1 MSLLTL
7 ESVTKSYWR
16 GPRELRVLRG
26 VSLEVHPG
34 TVVAV
39 YGQRNSGKTAL
50 LALAAGFEAPDGGA
64 VSFDG
69 ADMASLS
76 GNALARLH
84 REEIGW
90 VECEGPHSPDLP
102 VALHT
107 ALPLYGDLG
116 RRPARRRALAAL
128 ATYDVEHCADAL
140 WRDLSDFERIRCALA
155 QAMVRG
161 PRLLIADDPTAGLG
175 LLDREHV
182 CSLLRLVAEEQGI
195 AVLMAVPD
203 MSAMLHSHE
212 LRVLSRG
219 RLIEPAARPGED
231 ATVIDFP
238 DGRRSA

>member
-1 MSLLTL
+1 VSLLKL

-26 VSLEVHPG
+26 ASLEVRAG
-34 TVVAV
+34 TVLAV

-50 LALAAGFEAPDGGA
+50 LEVAAGFESPDAGRI
-64 VSFDG
+64 SFDG
-69 ADMASLS
+69 ADLASLS
-76 GNALARLH
+76 GNALARVH

-90 VECEGPHSPDLP
+90 VEREGPHAPDLP

-107 ALPLYGDLG
+107 ALPLYGDMG
-116 RRPARRRALAAL
+116 RRAARRRALASL
-128 ATYDVEHCADAL
+128 AAYDVERCADAL

-155 QAMVRG
+155 QAMVRE

-182 CSLLRLVAEEQGI
+182 CALLRLAAEDHGI

-203 MSAMLHSHE
+203 MPAMLHAHD
-212 LRVLSRG
+212 LRILSRG
-219 RLIEPAARPGED
+219 RLIAPATRPDEEAD
-231 ATVIDFP
+231 VIDFP

>member
-1 MSLLTL
+1 VSLLKL
-7 ESVTKSYWR
+7 ESVSKSYWR

-26 VSLEVHPG
+26 ASLEVSAG
-34 TVVAV
+34 TLLSV

-50 LALAAGFEAPDGGA
+50 LELAAGFASPDAGR

-69 ADMASLS
+69 ADLAGLS

-84 REEIGW
+84 REEVGW
-90 VECEGPHSPDLP
+90 VEREGPHSPDLP
-102 VALHT
+102 VALHA
-107 ALPLYGDLG
+107 ALPLYGDHG
-116 RRPARRRALAAL
+116 RRAARRRALAAL
-128 ATYDVEHCADAL
+128 AAYDVEQCADAL

-155 QAMVRG
+155 QAMVRE

-182 CSLLRLVAEEQGI
+182 CALLRSAAEDRGV

-203 MSAMLHSHE
+203 MSSMLHSHE
-212 LRVLSRG
+212 LRALSRG
-219 RLIEPAARPGED
+219 RLIEPAARPGTD
-231 ATVIDFP
+231 AAVIDFP

>member
-1 MSLLTL
+1 VSLLTL

-26 VSLEVHPG
+26 ASLEVHPG

-50 LALAAGFEAPDGGA
+50 LAVAAGFEPPDGGT
-64 VSFDG
+64 VTFDG
-69 ADMASLS
+69 ADLASLS

-84 REEIGW
+84 RDEIGW
-90 VECEGPHSPDLP
+90 VEREGPHAPDLT

-107 ALPLYGDLG
+107 ALPLYADMG
-116 RRPARRRALAAL
+116 RRAARRRALAAL
-128 ATYDVEHCADAL
+128 ATYDVEHCAEAL

-155 QAMVRG
+155 QAMVRE

-175 LLDREHV
+175 LLDRKHV
-182 CSLLRLVAEEQGI
+182 CALLRLLAEEQGI

-203 MSAMLHSHE
+203 MSSMLHADE

-219 RLIEPAARPGED
+219 RLIAPAGHQGDD
-231 ATVIDFP
+231 AEVIDFP

>member
-1 MSLLTL
+1 MSLLKL

-26 VSLEVHPG
+26 ASLEVRAG
-34 TVVAV
+34 TVLSV

-50 LALAAGFEAPDGGA
+50 LEVAAGFESPDGGR
-64 VSFDG
+64 VSFAG
-69 ADMASLS
+69 ADLADLN
-76 GNALARLH
+76 GNELARLR

-90 VECEGPHSPDLP
+90 IEREGPHSPDLP

-107 ALPLYGDLG
+107 ALPLYGDMG
-116 RRPARRRALAAL
+116 RRAARRRALAAL
-128 ATYDVEHCADAL
+128 AAYDVEHCADAL

-155 QAMVRG
+155 QAMVRE

-182 CSLLRLVAEEQGI
+182 CALLRLAAEDRGI

-212 LRVLSRG
+212 VRMLSRG
-219 RLIEPAARPGED
+219 RVIEPATRPRQD

>member
-1 MSLLTL
+1 MALLTL

-26 VSLEVHPG
+26 ASLEVHPG

-50 LALAAGFEAPDGGA
+50 LGVAAGFEVPDGGT

-69 ADMASLS
+69 TDLARLS
-76 GNALARLH
+76 GNELARLH

-90 VECEGPHSPDLP
+90 VEREGPHAADLP

-107 ALPLYGDLG
+107 ALPLYGDHG
-116 RRPARRRALAAL
+116 RRAARRRALAAL

-155 QAMVRG
+155 QAMVRE

-182 CSLLRLVAEEQGI
+182 CARLRLAAEEHGI

-203 MSAMLHSHE
+203 MSSMLHADE
-212 LRVLSRG
+212 LRALSRG
-219 RLIEPAARPGED
+219 RLIEPAARPRDD
-231 ATVIDFP
+231 ADVIDFP